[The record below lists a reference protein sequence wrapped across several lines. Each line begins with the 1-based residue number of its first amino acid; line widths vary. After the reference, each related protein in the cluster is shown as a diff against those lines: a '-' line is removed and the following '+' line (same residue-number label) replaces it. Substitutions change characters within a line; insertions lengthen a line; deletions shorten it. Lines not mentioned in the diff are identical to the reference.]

1 MLHTFLLYNGDV
13 TLIMEKS
20 KWVFQVMLDGTPD
33 SCFTSTRIRELTL
46 FETNSIK
53 IITDKC
59 NELFHLKH
67 VTSADAQH

>member
-1 MLHTFLLYNGDV
+1 
-13 TLIMEKS
+13 
-20 KWVFQVMLDGTPD
+20 MLDGTPD